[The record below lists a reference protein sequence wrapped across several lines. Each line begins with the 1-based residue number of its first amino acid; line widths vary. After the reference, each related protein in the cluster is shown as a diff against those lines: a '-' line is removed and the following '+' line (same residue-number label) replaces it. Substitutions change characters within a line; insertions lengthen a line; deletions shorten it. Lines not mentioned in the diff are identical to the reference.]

1 MKKWLLII
9 LIPLVGSR
17 SFGQSQEI
25 QQLLLNWE
33 KLSQLKVLL
42 DDMYT
47 GYTIIYKGYSTIRDI
62 SENNFSLHKGFLDGL
77 MEISPV
83 VKKYKRIADII
94 SYQLRIVKLSKAA
107 YDKFK
112 LDKNFSVD
120 EIKGIANVYG
130 RLLNEGLKCL
140 DELIMVITAGELRMS
155 DDERLQAIDGIYT
168 KMIDQFS
175 FLKELNNSTTVLSV
189 QREKE
194 QQDID
199 MSRKIHDITK

>member
-9 LIPLVGSR
+9 LIPFVGSR

-77 MEISPV
+77 MEVSPV

-94 SYQLRIVKLSKAA
+94 SYQLRIVKISKAA

-155 DDERLQAIDGIYT
+155 DDERLQAIDG
-168 KMIDQFS
+168 
-175 FLKELNNSTTVLSV
+175 
-189 QREKE
+189 
-194 QQDID
+194 
-199 MSRKIHDITK
+199 

>member
-1 MKKWLLII
+1 MKKWVLII
-9 LIPLVGSR
+9 LIPIIGSR

-33 KLSQLKVLL
+33 KLSQLRTLL

-112 LDKNFSVD
+112 LDKNFSFD

-168 KMIDQFS
+168 KLVDQFS
-175 FLKELNNSTTVLSV
+175 FLKELNNSTAVLSV

-199 MSRKIHDITK
+199 ISRKIHGITK

>member
-1 MKKWLLII
+1 MKKWVLII
-9 LIPLVGSR
+9 LIPIIGSK

-62 SENNFSLHKGFLDGL
+62 SENNFSLHKSFLDGL
-77 MEISPV
+77 MEISPA
-83 VKKYKRIADII
+83 VKKYKKVADII
-94 SYQLRIVKLSKAA
+94 SYQLRIIKISKAA
-107 YDKFK
+107 YAKFK
-112 LDKNFSVD
+112 EDKNFTVD
-120 EIKGIANVYG
+120 EIKNIENVYG

-140 DELIMVITAGELRMS
+140 DELMMVITAGELRMS
-155 DDERLQAIDGIYT
+155 DDERLQAIDKIYS
-168 KMIDQFS
+168 KLVDQFS
-175 FLKELNNSTTVLSV
+175 FLKELNNSTAILSV

-199 MSRKIHDITK
+199 MSRKMNGIRE

>member
-1 MKKWLLII
+1 MKKWVLII
-9 LIPLVGSR
+9 LIPIIGSR

-33 KLSQLKVLL
+33 KLSQLKTLL

-62 SENNFSLHKGFLDGL
+62 SENNFSLHKSFLDGL

-112 LDKNFSVD
+112 VDKNFTVD

-199 MSRKIHDITK
+199 MSRKIHGIRE

>member
-33 KLSQLKVLL
+33 KLSQLRTLL

-112 LDKNFSVD
+112 VDKNFTVD
-120 EIKGIANVYG
+120 EIKGIANVCG
-130 RLLNEGLKCL
+130 RLLDEGLKCL

-168 KMIDQFS
+168 KLVDQFS

-199 MSRKIHDITK
+199 MSRKIHGIRE

>member
-33 KLSQLKVLL
+33 KLSQLKTLL

-112 LDKNFSVD
+112 LDKNFSFD

-155 DDERLQAIDGIYT
+155 DDERLQEIDGIYT

-175 FLKELNNSTTVLSV
+175 FLKELNNSTAVLSV

-199 MSRKIHDITK
+199 MSRKMHGIRE

>member
-9 LIPLVGSR
+9 LIPIIGSR

-112 LDKNFSVD
+112 VDKNFTVD

-168 KMIDQFS
+168 KLVDQFS

-199 MSRKIHDITK
+199 MSRKIHGIRE

>member
-1 MKKWLLII
+1 MKKWVLII
-9 LIPLVGSR
+9 LIPIIGSR

-33 KLSQLKVLL
+33 KLSQLKTLL

-83 VKKYKRIADII
+83 VKKYKRVADII

-112 LDKNFSVD
+112 LDKNFSFD

-168 KMIDQFS
+168 KLVDQFS
-175 FLKELNNSTTVLSV
+175 FLKELNNSTAVLSV

-199 MSRKIHDITK
+199 ISRKIHGITK

>member
-1 MKKWLLII
+1 MKKWVLII
-9 LIPLVGSR
+9 LIPIIGSR

-33 KLSQLKVLL
+33 KLSQLKTLL

-83 VKKYKRIADII
+83 VKKYKRVADII

-168 KMIDQFS
+168 KLVDQFS
-175 FLKELNNSTTVLSV
+175 FLKELNNSTAVLSV

-199 MSRKIHDITK
+199 ISRKIHGITK

>member
-1 MKKWLLII
+1 MKKWVLII
-9 LIPLVGSR
+9 LIPIIGSR

-33 KLSQLKVLL
+33 KLSQLKTLL

-112 LDKNFSVD
+112 VDKNFTVD

-155 DDERLQAIDGIYT
+155 DDERLQAIDRIYT
-168 KMIDQFS
+168 KMIDQVS

-199 MSRKIHDITK
+199 MSRKIHGIRE

>member
-94 SYQLRIVKLSKAA
+94 SYQLRIVKGYKTAFDQFKLSK
-107 YDKFK
+107 YFTIE
-112 LDKNFSVD
+112 
-120 EIKGIANVYG
+120 EIEYLGKVYSN
-130 RLLNEGLKCL
+130 LLKESLKCL
-140 DELIMVITAGELRMS
+140 DELAMVITAGKLRMS
-155 DDERLQAIDGIYT
+155 DDERLQAIDRIYIT
-168 KMIDQFS
+168 IVEQFS
-175 FLKELNNSTTVLSV
+175 FLQEFNNSTAVLSV
-189 QREKE
+189 QREKD

-199 MSRKIHDITK
+199 ISRKLHDIRE

>member
-1 MKKWLLII
+1 MKKWVIII
-9 LIPLVGSR
+9 LVSVAGSR

-33 KLSQLKVLL
+33 KLTQLKVML

-47 GYTIIYKGYSTIRDI
+47 GYKIIYKGYTTIRDI
-62 SENNFSLHKGFLDGL
+62 SEGNFTLHKNFLDGL
-77 MEISPV
+77 LEISPV

-107 YDKFK
+107 YAKFK
-112 LDKNFSVD
+112 LDKNFTVE
-120 EIKGIANVYG
+120 EIKVIGNVYDQ
-130 RLLNEGLKCL
+130 LLNEGLKCL
-140 DELIMVITAGELRMS
+140 DELIMIITAGELRMS

-168 KMIDQFS
+168 KILEQFS

-194 QQDID
+194 QQDVD
-199 MSRKIHDITK
+199 MSRKIHGIRE